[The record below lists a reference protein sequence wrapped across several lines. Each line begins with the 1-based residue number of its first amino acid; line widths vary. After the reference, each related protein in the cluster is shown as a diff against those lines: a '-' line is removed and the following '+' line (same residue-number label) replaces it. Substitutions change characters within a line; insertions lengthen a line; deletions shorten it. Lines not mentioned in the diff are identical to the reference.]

1 MKTITAVIAV
11 AVLSAGVLLADG
23 AQAADVSKT
32 REQVRAELVQ
42 ARANGEIP
50 AYSSDVTDAYIA
62 AHQPAAKSEVAVAK
76 TRAQVLAELRE
87 ARADGSLDAMNLDA
101 SPAPVLPRT
110 RLAAKA
116 SKEVNAE

>member
-32 REQVRAELVQ
+32 REQVKAELAE
-42 ARANGEIP
+42 ARANGELVNYGSDF
-50 AYSSDVTDAYIA
+50 AYPPVQQA
-62 AHQPAAKSEVAVAK
+62 QAKNVGTAK
-76 TRAQVLAELRE
+76 TRAQVLAELHE
-87 ARADGSLDAMNLDA
+87 ARANGTLDAMNNDA
-101 SPAPVLPRT
+101 SPAPVVPRT

>member
-32 REQVRAELVQ
+32 REQVKAELIQ
-42 ARANGEIP
+42 ARARGEVP
-50 AYSSDVTDAYIA
+50 AYSSDITSDYIA
-62 AHQPAAKSEVAVAK
+62 AQEPAAKTAGVAK
-76 TRAQVLAELRE
+76 TRAQVLAELRQ
-87 ARADGSLDAMNLDA
+87 ARADGTLDALNSDA
-101 SPAPVLPRT
+101 SPAPVVPHT